1 MDVFYVA
8 AFAEPSN
15 KSWFSLGRMR
25 KVQQVAAA
33 LLALGHKPEFLN
45 IAPLHIESISYC
57 GTSFQI
63 KRLCS
68 VSTLPFRFLQ
78 LFYNS
83 SCFFSSPCSRH
94 SNAVIWLY
102 NTRLAES
109 IVAFVALLIRPQLRL
124 VLQLEDLPSAR
135 AANHGLRGRFDRLS
149 TVWMSRRADHV
160 FAVSAQVARA
170 FSSLVNVPP
179 EAITV
184 LPPSLDLA
192 FLQMVQVR
200 NQPFLSSSFKVL
212 YAGSFSPEKGVED
225 LIKAFLATRSLNCKL
240 ILVGSAPQGLV
251 QAHKYNDSIHFIGVV
266 SNQELFQLYTSAD
279 VVVNPHRP
287 ILNPDHVFPFKLIET
302 VASGALPLT
311 TPVPGSED
319 LGLPAEC
326 FFTDVEGLTMK
337 LDNALFIWKTNRRAI
352 ESAAQASRIKY
363 SFEAAKASI
372 SRGLSIISSCA

>member
-1 MDVFYVA
+1 MKVFYVA
-8 AFAEPSN
+8 AFADKTDEA
-15 KSWFSLGRMR
+15 WFCLGRMR
-25 KVQQVAAA
+25 KVQQVASA

-45 IAPLHIESISYC
+45 IAPLNVKSFTTC
-57 GTSFQI
+57 GASFPI

-68 VSTLPFRFLQ
+68 VPFLPFRFLQ

-83 SCFFSSPCSRH
+83 ACFFSSTCSRH

-149 TVWMSRRADHV
+149 TLWMSRRADHV
-160 FAVSAQVARA
+160 FVVSDQVACA
-170 FSSLVNVPP
+170 FSTLANVPY
-179 EAITV
+179 ETITV
-184 LPPSLDLA
+184 LPPTLDLG
-192 FLQMVQVR
+192 FLQLVQVR
-200 NQPFLSSSFKVL
+200 NQPFSASSFKIL
-212 YAGSFSPEKGVED
+212 YAGSFGPEKGVED
-225 LIKAFLATRSLNCKL
+225 LIEAFLATRSANCKL
-240 ILVGSAPQGLV
+240 ILVGSAPYDLV
-251 QAHKYNDSIHFIGVV
+251 QAHRFNTSIHFLGIV

-319 LGLPAEC
+319 LGLPAQC
-326 FFTDVEGLTMK
+326 FFEDVEGLTMK
-337 LDNALFIWKTNRRAI
+337 LDNAPFLWQGNCTTI
-352 ESAAQASRIKY
+352 EFAAQASRIKY
-363 SFEAAKASI
+363 SFDAAKESI
-372 SRGLSIISSCA
+372 ARGLSFLSFCA